1 VNIKSKSKAHDNG
14 SVPNPLSSSAKNEE
28 KVGYDNKEM
37 FVGKSEDS
45 ILEESFKLI
54 ILDDDSS
61 RC

>member
-14 SVPNPLSSSAKNEE
+14 SVPNSLSSSAKNEE
-28 KVGYDNKEM
+28 KVGYDKRET
-37 FVGKSEDS
+37 FVGKLEDS

-54 ILDDDSS
+54 ILDDDS